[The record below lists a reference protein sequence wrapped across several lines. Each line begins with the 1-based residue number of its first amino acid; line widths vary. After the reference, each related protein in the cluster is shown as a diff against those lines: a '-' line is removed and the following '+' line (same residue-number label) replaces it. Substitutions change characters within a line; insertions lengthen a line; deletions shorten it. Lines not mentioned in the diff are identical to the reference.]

1 MTSAAAAPETDLR
14 QLRLLAIFHFVAAG
28 LAVLGLLFLF
38 GHYLLMQTFLSDPS
52 FARPQQGPD
61 PARFFALFRW
71 FYLVMGLLMVAG
83 AVGNVLS
90 GLYLRRQVHRTFSF
104 VIAVLNCLHIPV
116 GTILGVFTIVALS
129 RESVKRL
136 YADGKPT

>member
-1 MTSAAAAPETDLR
+1 MTTAADTTGTDLR
-14 QLRLLAIFHFVAAG
+14 HLRLLAIFHFVAAC

-38 GHYLLMQTFLSDPS
+38 GHYLMMQMFLTDPA
-52 FARPQQGPD
+52 FIKQQQGPD
-61 PARFFALFRW
+61 PVQFFALFRW
-71 FYLVMGLLMVAG
+71 VYLVMGLMMVAG

-116 GTILGVFTIVALS
+116 GTVLGVFTIVVLS

-136 YADGKPT
+136 YVGG